1 MSTSLPSFSGTQE
14 RAMKLLG
21 AGISADQV
29 ASALGVTPS
38 YISQL
43 LATESFSSLVS
54 EARYNNLQKHNARDS
69 ALDSL
74 EDKLIEKMDRS
85 LPLMT
90 KPESIMRA
98 LQIVNAAKRRGA
110 SAPNS
115 IVNSQNIVNII
126 LPQKIT
132 QKFTTNVHNQ
142 VISAGTQNL
151 LTIQSASLLE
161 QKDMLKG
168 SPPCSFPLAEKDSE
182 DPENSIDISDI

>member
-1 MSTSLPSFSGTQE
+1 MSTSLPSLSGTQE

-168 SPPCSFPLAEKDSE
+168 SPCSFPLAEKDSE